1 MTQPKIASDNRPL
14 HMRYAGGLVK
24 HLGLSM
30 YRGAVP
36 SLAELIANAWDADA
50 PKVEVAIPFDTGL
63 KDKVIEVRD
72 YGRGMTWDEVQTAY
86 LVVGRDKRK
95 AEGETTDNGR
105 LLMGRKG
112 LGKLAGFGIA
122 RIVEVRTVR
131 NRQLTHF
138 AMDFADMT
146 RGGEAEMVE
155 DYEPKILAVGEID
168 EANGTTITLREL
180 QLTRAIVKEQFCE
193 SLARRFSILRKGFE
207 VLVNGDP
214 LDPYEVELQFEFK
227 GPLDDWEEVEGVG
240 LVKWWMG
247 FTPKPIQTE
256 PARGV
261 SVIVRNRMGQTP
273 FFFDLSGGAYGQ
285 AGMQYMAGEV
295 QADQLDASDD
305 FVGTDRQGILWAEP
319 MPAALLKWGEG
330 KVREL
335 LRKWSELRA
344 KKNEDQLFALVT
356 PDRHSIEVRLSRLQP
371 IEREEARRLIREL
384 AAIES
389 VTNDSDRAR
398 DLLDMVLRA
407 FEDTAFFSL
416 LRALSQANQS
426 EREEVL
432 RLVTELDVFE
442 TVKMAEIVRG
452 RVGVIQKFKEMIDVD
467 VPEKPDMQD
476 FLFNHAWLINPEWMV
491 VEHERGLE
499 RLLIQHFNLD
509 PEEVD
514 PDSDRRVD
522 FLCISTRGRYL
533 VVEVKRPSKT
543 LGKAE
548 VEQIMDYVS
557 YLREHASTSGQTR
570 SPNHF
575 EGVLVGHHL
584 SETGRR
590 WQKLAAE
597 NGVTVRP
604 WNELLDVA
612 ERIHREFLD
621 AMKRRVPDD
630 ARVKALPPVAMPSG
644 NTSND

>member
-1 MTQPKIASDNRPL
+1 
-14 HMRYAGGLVK
+14 
-24 HLGLSM
+24 M

-50 PKVEVAIPFDTGL
+50 PKVELAIPFDTGL

-72 YGRGMTWDEVQTAY
+72 YGRGMTWAEVQTAY

-95 AEGETTDNGR
+95 AEGETTESGR

-214 LDPYEVELQFEFK
+214 LDPYKVELQFEFK
-227 GPLDDWEEVEGVG
+227 GPLDGWEEVEGVG

-319 MPAALLKWGEG
+319 MPSALLKWGEG

-344 KKNEDQLFALVT
+344 KNNEDALVALVT
-356 PDRHSIEVRLSRLQP
+356 LDSQSIEMRLSRLQP
-371 IEREEARRLIREL
+371 SERDEARRIIREL

-389 VTNDSDRAR
+389 VTNEPDRAR

-416 LRALSQANQS
+416 LRALSKADQT

-432 RLVTELDVFE
+432 RLVTEFDVFE
-442 TVKMAEIVRG
+442 TIKMAEVVRG
-452 RVGVIQKFKEMIDVD
+452 RVGVIQKFQQMIESD

-476 FLFNHAWLINPEWMV
+476 FLFKHPWLIDPEWLV
-491 VEHERGLE
+491 VEHEKGLE
-499 RLLIQHFNLD
+499 RLLIEHFKLD
-509 PEEVD
+509 PQEQD
-514 PDSDRRVD
+514 PDSDRRID
-522 FLCISTRGRYL
+522 FFCVGTRGRHL
-533 VVEVKRPSKT
+533 VVEVKRPSKPI
-543 LGKAE
+543 GKKE
-548 VEQIMDYVS
+548 VSQITDYVLF
-557 YLREHASTSGQTR
+557 LREQAPG
-570 SPNHF
+570 SPGTPF
-575 EGVLVGHHL
+575 LYEGVLVGHHL
-584 SETGRR
+584 TPEGLR
-590 WQKLAAE
+590 WRGHAAKD
-597 NGVTVRP
+597 GIIVRS
-604 WNELLDVA
+604 WQELLDVA
-612 ERIHREFLD
+612 ERIHREFLVV
-621 AMKRRVPDD
+621 MKKRVPDD
-630 ARVKALPPVAMPSG
+630 ARVQALPPLAVPSDTIDKG
-644 NTSND
+644 